1 MTRASGSRRPR
12 PASTRVSSGAIAS
25 SPAATVRRCAQS
37 SQRREQS
44 TPDAVGLI
52 SWNEFSENSQVE
64 PSRRFGKT
72 YIKILRDVLGGPAP
86 AVSGFN
92 SDNQTSSR
100 HNYGLGVASGV
111 GGALVVL
118 IGLVLVRAAARRP
131 AARPG
136 APGAGRLTG
145 RGLG

>member
-1 MTRASGSRRPR
+1 MRTEL
-12 PASTRVSSGAIAS
+12 
-25 SPAATVRRCAQS
+25 AAAEQS
-37 SQRREQS
+37 S
-44 TPDAVGLI
+44 PDAVGLI

-72 YIKILRDVLGGPAP
+72 YINVLRDVLGGPSP
-86 AVSGFN
+86 GFSGFN

-118 IGLVLVRAAARRP
+118 IGLVLVRAARADRRRGP
-131 AARPG
+131 VQS
-136 APGAGRLTG
+136 GAGRLKEG
-145 RGLG
+145 V